1 MRLFQDLV
9 NILLRSL
16 VRYKIVWENTVI
28 TNAGIELLKNALSGG
43 TITVTAIKSGAGKV
57 DVSALKSQTAVSSI
71 KQSGTVQGVTKTNE
85 TIKIGVLFSNA
96 GLSAGYSMTQ
106 LGIYAKGSTG
116 SEVLFAI
123 SQSITGKEVPAES
136 AMPSWSLVHNFYI
149 KLNNDV
155 TMTATVDPEGY
166 VTFETMQT
174 ALNKHTGNKSN
185 PHSVTKSQVG
195 LGNVPNVATNDQTP
209 TYSDTTTLVTLSSG
223 EKISI
228 AFAKI
233 KLAITTLIN
242 HLANKSNPHGVTKS
256 QVGLGNV
263 ENKSS
268 ATIRGEL
275 TKGNVTTALGYTPAN
290 QTDMTN
296 AQDAITQLNSDYD
309 TIIVGTSVSTTSQT
323 INHYGDRKLSDYKFI
338 VFAFGASDDDI
349 RSIVTVPRVIFE
361 KIGKSYSFVA
371 HGSNDSTISA
381 VSFTYAS
388 DTATTVKL
396 SADHGVKYIRVFG
409 IK

>member
-1 MRLFQDLV
+1 M
-9 NILLRSL
+9 
-16 VRYKIVWENTVI
+16 WENTVI

-57 DVSALKSQTAVSSI
+57 DVSALKNQTAVSSI

-195 LGNVPNVATNDQTP
+195 LRNVPNVATNDQTP

-242 HLANKSNPHGVTKS
+242 HLVNKSNPHGVTKS

-268 ATIRGEL
+268 ETIRSEI
-275 TKGNVTTALGYTPAN
+275 TDANVATALGFTPAN

-296 AQDAITQLNSDYD
+296 AQDAITQLNSD
-309 TIIVGTSVSTTSQT
+309 ISGMHFISMKLSGTSDA
-323 INHYGDRKLSDYKFI
+323 YGQMWTDNPGID
-338 VFAFGASDDDI
+338 
-349 RSIVTVPRVIFE
+349 
-361 KIGKSYSFVA
+361 
-371 HGSNDSTISA
+371 
-381 VSFTYAS
+381 TYN
-388 DTATTVKL
+388 
-396 SADHGVKYIRVFG
+396 VKYTDCITNAFMSTDGRYGLIHLEDIPGPNSFKFRLTQTDNHVLG
-409 IK
+409 NCPINKTIVLAYKY

>member
-1 MRLFQDLV
+1 M
-9 NILLRSL
+9 
-16 VRYKIVWENTVI
+16 WENTVI

-195 LGNVPNVATNDQTP
+195 LGNVPNVVTNDQTP

-275 TKGNVTTALGYTPAN
+275 TKGNVTTALGFTPAN

-296 AQDAITQLNSDYD
+296 AQNDIKQLNSERAFLSKVFSRTSNKMIYWQRCQSEIAKALGMQISDINNEKLYIAACNGDWNAYQGLVTGAALQWDNTNLNINIGLSSD
-309 TIIVGTSVSTTSQT
+309 TNGVVR
-323 INHYGDRKLSDYKFI
+323 INFMIYRKL
-338 VFAFGASDDDI
+338 
-349 RSIVTVPRVIFE
+349 
-361 KIGKSYSFVA
+361 
-371 HGSNDSTISA
+371 N
-381 VSFTYAS
+381 
-388 DTATTVKL
+388 
-396 SADHGVKYIRVFG
+396 
-409 IK
+409 

>member
-1 MRLFQDLV
+1 M
-9 NILLRSL
+9 
-16 VRYKIVWENTVI
+16 WENTVI

-155 TMTATVDPEGY
+155 KMTATVDPEGY

-174 ALNKHTGNKSN
+174 ALNTHTGNKSN

-275 TKGNVTTALGYTPAN
+275 TKGNVTTALGYTPAT
-290 QTDMTN
+290 QSDMTN
-296 AQDAITQLNSDYD
+296 AQNAITQLNSDKAWKKIFD
-309 TIIVGTSVSTTSQT
+309 G
-323 INHYGDRKLSDYKFI
+323 KLSEEFTVPSQYKEI
-338 VFAFGASDDDI
+338 VIQITIAYQGASDITLPEIYINDLGPWWNKITSYRYNDAYNACI
-349 RSIVTVPRVIFE
+349 LMEYNNGSRKIKMNETWFVCNPSSNNISMIVYGR
-361 KIGKSYSFVA
+361 K
-371 HGSNDSTISA
+371 
-381 VSFTYAS
+381 
-388 DTATTVKL
+388 
-396 SADHGVKYIRVFG
+396 
-409 IK
+409 

>member
-1 MRLFQDLV
+1 M
-9 NILLRSL
+9 
-16 VRYKIVWENTVI
+16 WENTVI

-123 SQSITGKEVPAES
+123 SQSTTGKEVPAES

-155 TMTATVDPEGY
+155 KMTATVDPEGY

-174 ALNKHTGNKSN
+174 ALNTHTGNKSN

-275 TKGNVTTALGYTPAN
+275 TKGNVTTALGFTPAN

-309 TIIVGTSVSTTSQT
+309 TIIVGTSVSTVSQT
-323 INHYGDRKLSDYKFI
+323 ISHYGGRKLSDYKFI

-349 RSIVTVPRVIFE
+349 RSIVTVPRIIFE

-371 HGSNDSTISA
+371 HGSNDSTISVA
-381 VSFTYAS
+381 SFTYAS
-388 DTATTVKL
+388 DTATTIKL

>member
-1 MRLFQDLV
+1 M
-9 NILLRSL
+9 
-16 VRYKIVWENTVI
+16 WENTVI

-123 SQSITGKEVPAES
+123 SQSTTGKEVPAES

-155 TMTATVDPEGY
+155 KMTATVDPEGY

-174 ALNKHTGNKSN
+174 ALNTHTGNKSN

-275 TKGNVTTALGYTPAN
+275 TKGNVTTALGFTPAN

-296 AQDAITQLNSDYD
+296 AQDAITQLNSDKEWKTYFD
-309 TIIVGTSVSTTSQT
+309 DGIKIVTNNQCTIFCIRKSKSLIGGNINDQT
-323 INHYGDRKLSDYKFI
+323 LIDLPNGI
-338 VFAFGASDDDI
+338 VFKDE
-349 RSIVTVPRVIFE
+349 IFAPCEILDGSWTPYGNTGYVNGRNE
-361 KIGKSYSFVA
+361 KITVRCKDSASAGVVIATFVVPT
-371 HGSNDSTISA
+371 SS
-381 VSFTYAS
+381 
-388 DTATTVKL
+388 
-396 SADHGVKYIRVFG
+396 
-409 IK
+409 IKFN

>member
-1 MRLFQDLV
+1 M
-9 NILLRSL
+9 
-16 VRYKIVWENTVI
+16 WENTVI

-123 SQSITGKEVPAES
+123 SQSTTGKEVPAES

-155 TMTATVDPEGY
+155 KMTATVDPEGY

-174 ALNKHTGNKSN
+174 ALNTHTGNKSN

-296 AQDAITQLNSDYD
+296 AQDAITQLNSDKTWKHIFDGKISEEFQVPNQYKEIVIQITIASTGATDITLPEIYITDLNTWWDKVTSYWYNNNYNACVLMTYNSGNRKISMNEKWFICNPSGYD
-309 TIIVGTSVSTTSQT
+309 VSYIV
-323 INHYGDRKLSDYKFI
+323 YGRQ
-338 VFAFGASDDDI
+338 
-349 RSIVTVPRVIFE
+349 
-361 KIGKSYSFVA
+361 
-371 HGSNDSTISA
+371 
-381 VSFTYAS
+381 
-388 DTATTVKL
+388 
-396 SADHGVKYIRVFG
+396 
-409 IK
+409 

>member
-1 MRLFQDLV
+1 M
-9 NILLRSL
+9 
-16 VRYKIVWENTVI
+16 WENTVI

-123 SQSITGKEVPAES
+123 SQSTTGKEVPAES

-155 TMTATVDPEGY
+155 KMTATVDPEGY
-166 VTFETMQT
+166 VTFETMQK
-174 ALNKHTGNKSN
+174 ALNTHTGNKSN

-275 TKGNVTTALGYTPAN
+275 TKGNVTTALGFTPAN

-296 AQDAITQLNSDYD
+296 AQDAITQLNSDKEWKTYFD
-309 TIIVGTSVSTTSQT
+309 DGIKIITNNQCTIFYIRKSKSLIGGNINDQT
-323 INHYGDRKLSDYKFI
+323 LIDLPNGI
-338 VFAFGASDDDI
+338 VFKDE
-349 RSIVTVPRVIFE
+349 IFAPCEILDGSWTPYGNTGYVNGRNE
-361 KIGKSYSFVA
+361 KITVRCKDSASAGVVIATFVVPT
-371 HGSNDSTISA
+371 SS
-381 VSFTYAS
+381 
-388 DTATTVKL
+388 
-396 SADHGVKYIRVFG
+396 
-409 IK
+409 IKFN

>member
-1 MRLFQDLV
+1 M
-9 NILLRSL
+9 
-16 VRYKIVWENTVI
+16 WENTVI

-209 TYSDTTTLVTLSSG
+209 TYSDTTTLVTLSNG

-296 AQDAITQLNSDYD
+296 AQDAITQLNSDKEYK
-309 TIIVGTSVSTTSQT
+309 TYSTDGISIEINSQCAMFY
-323 INHYGDRKLSDYKFI
+323 IRKSKSLTGGNTTQTLLDLPNGITLKNE
-338 VFAFGASDDDI
+338 VFAPCEIIDGSWTPYGNTGYINARNGQINVRCKDSTST
-349 RSIVTVPRVIFE
+349 SIVIAMFTVPRYFIQF
-361 KIGKSYSFVA
+361 S
-371 HGSNDSTISA
+371 
-381 VSFTYAS
+381 
-388 DTATTVKL
+388 
-396 SADHGVKYIRVFG
+396 
-409 IK
+409 